1 MKTFARLATISLFAA
16 SSIYA
21 ADTLEDAFKGGTT
34 TGELSVYTVST
45 DNKTIKDSGYT
56 VGSMYL
62 NYATAELNGFKA
74 TFGGRA
80 NHLFNE
86 KETDDYWTTDDGK
99 WGDSTDTSHTKA
111 VVTEANISYANDMV
125 TIIAGRQ
132 PIDLEWIGDYHDAV
146 VGILAYDKL
155 TAIAGYTKRKMAAD
169 PDGRLQKMGDILDK
183 DGKKTGAA
191 VVDLSYAI
199 NDNLSVGAYYMD
211 AQDLFSAVGGSVTG
225 SLDALTATAKYAQ
238 TSEDDSS
245 VKDGDIVALD
255 LSYAIGEIATIG
267 GGYIKADKEGGT
279 GTIAALG
286 DNISPFED
294 GNQVYGTDA
303 KTWYLNAST
312 EVAGF
317 GLGALY
323 GETKYLNGTTKEKE
337 KELNLFVDKEVYK
350 NLTASVIYADVK
362 THDKDDKYNYA
373 SLQLTYS
380 F

>member
-1 MKTFARLATISLFAA
+1 MRKFTKLATISLFAA
-16 SSIYA
+16 SSIFA

-34 TGELSVYTVST
+34 TGELSVYGVST
-45 DNKTIKDSGYT
+45 DNNTAKDSGYT

-62 NYATAELNGFKA
+62 NYSTAELNGFKA
-74 TFGGRA
+74 TLGARA

-86 KETDDYWTTDDGK
+86 KEKEDYWG
-99 WGDSTDTSHTKA
+99 GAEHVNA

-146 VGILAYDKL
+146 VGVLTYNKL
-155 TAIAGYTKRKMAAD
+155 TAIAGVTQGVMVAD
-169 PDGRLQKMGDILDK
+169 PDGALTKMGDILDK
-183 DGKKTGAA
+183 DNKKTKAA
-191 VVDLSYAI
+191 VLDLSYAI

-225 SLDALTATAKYAQ
+225 SIDALTATAKYAQ
-238 TSEDDSS
+238 TSEDAANT
-245 VKDGDIVALD
+245 KDGDIYALD

-267 GGYIKADKEGGT
+267 GGYITTDKKGGT

-303 KTWYLNAST
+303 KTWYINAST

-323 GETKYLNGTTKEKE
+323 GETKYLNGTDKEKE

>member
-1 MKTFARLATISLFAA
+1 MRKFTKLATISLFAA
-16 SSIYA
+16 SSIFA

-34 TGELSVYTVST
+34 TGELSVYGVST
-45 DNKTIKDSGYT
+45 DNKTAKDSGYT

-62 NYATAELNGFKA
+62 NYSTAELNGFKA
-74 TFGGRA
+74 TLGARA

-86 KETDDYWTTDDGK
+86 KEADDYWG
-99 WGDSTDTSHTKA
+99 GAEHVNA

-132 PIDLEWIGDYHDAV
+132 PIDLEWISDYHDAV
-146 VGILAYDKL
+146 VGVLTYDKL
-155 TAIAGYTKRKMAAD
+155 TAIAGVTNRIMAAD
-169 PDGRLQKMGDILDK
+169 PDAALTKMGDILDK
-183 DGKKTGAA
+183 DGKKTQAA
-191 VVDLSYAI
+191 VLDLSYAI

-225 SLDALTATAKYAQ
+225 SVDALTATAKYAQ
-238 TSEDDSS
+238 TSEDVSGTE
-245 VKDGDIVALD
+245 DGKIYALD

-267 GGYIKADKEGGT
+267 GGYIKT
-279 GTIAALG
+279 GKKNGAGSIAALG

-294 GNQVYGTDA
+294 GNKVYGLDDDANATDA

-323 GETKYLNGTTKEKE
+323 GETKYINQNNGDAREKE
-337 KELNLFVDKEVYK
+337 KELNLFIDKEVYK

>member
-34 TGELSVYTVST
+34 TGELSVYTVNT
-45 DNKTIKDSGYT
+45 DNKTADDTSFT
-56 VGSMYL
+56 LGSIYL
-62 NYATAELNGFKA
+62 NYITADLNGYKA
-74 TFGGRA
+74 TIGGRA
-80 NHLFNE
+80 NHLFTQKN
-86 KETDDYWTTDDGK
+86 DGY
-99 WGDSTDTSHTKA
+99 DTGSDGRVNA

-132 PIDLEWIGDYHDAV
+132 PIDLEWISDYHDAV
-146 VGILAYDKL
+146 VGVLSYDKL
-155 TAIAGYTKRKMAAD
+155 TAIAGYTNRIMAAD
-169 PDGRLQKMGDILDK
+169 PDGALSKMNDILDK

-211 AQDLFSAVGGSVTG
+211 AQDLFSAVGGSITG
-225 SLDALTATAKYAQ
+225 SVDALTATAKYAK
-238 TSEDDSS
+238 TSEDAANT
-245 VKDGDIVALD
+245 KDGDIYALD

-267 GGYIKADKEGGT
+267 GGYIKTDKQGGV

-294 GNQVYGTDA
+294 GNQVYSTDA
-303 KTWYLNAST
+303 KTWYLSAST

-323 GETKYLNGTTKEKE
+323 GETKYEGNNGTEKE